1 LNAFKKRV
9 TPSAAGVKGFL
20 NAFRFVLGWRRKGD
34 LMNARNWSQAAAL
47 VLVAV
52 LLAGCTR
59 SSKPLIVPKTEDV
72 THIFVS
78 KHDAK
83 GFTVWTYEITDP
95 GRIAAI
101 VNHLREHNPDE
112 YRIETDFYAY
122 WVNKR
127 LPPYDYSFALM
138 TETSMAVALTVGPDW
153 LGAAHDGVEYFNGKR
168 INVYRRRPL
177 GAGERAEL
185 VRLLEKRPGDINMLE
200 R

>member
-1 LNAFKKRV
+1 
-9 TPSAAGVKGFL
+9 
-20 NAFRFVLGWRRKGD
+20 
-34 LMNARNWSQAAAL
+34 MNATARSRTAGL
-47 VLVAV
+47 VLAILVT
-52 LLAGCTR
+52 AGCTR
-59 SSKPLIVPKTEDV
+59 SSKPLIVPKAEDV
-72 THIFVS
+72 SHVFVS

-83 GFTVWTYEITDP
+83 GFTVWTYEIEDP
-95 GRIAAI
+95 ARIAAI
-101 VNHLREHNPDE
+101 VDHLREHNPDE

-177 GAGERAEL
+177 GAEERAEL
-185 VRLLEKRPGDINMLE
+185 VRLLEKRPGDINMLD
-200 R
+200 RD